1 MRAVSHIVTLCLTFG
16 GSITAVFQDNH
27 TTSHSHQECV
37 SFLAS
42 PCPYHRFLCSEDN
55 VFENMQESQE
65 VLMPN
70 HLDEVIAAVSVTSKK
85 RIPNKLLQTAL
96 FQPPREKL
104 HLCEERAKSYSSSCE
119 YKQAIQELVRCVALT
134 RICYGDSHWKLAEAY
149 VNLAQGYLQLKGLS
163 LQAKQH
169 AEKAKEILA
178 NSIENPYHDNTDI
191 FKCSIDLFCT
201 LGKALLS
208 LQKFKEASENLV
220 KAERLSKEM
229 LQCGNII
236 KEEWVEIQ
244 ARIKLFFAQLY
255 QGQKRSKEA
264 LPYYQKALEYTELT
278 KDERSLEC
286 VPVLRELAGVEQALG
301 FHDAAV
307 SHFSRAHLIVLSKN
321 PSPEEAADSAHF
333 IARAAVASGKQDHR
347 DEPGM
352 PLLTIPAPENNPC
365 QYRTLLQWTSMHSVL
380 SSKAGHVTMVRSSF
394 RTWRDMAEQY
404 FQESMTHVK
413 DSEGAGRVKFLS
425 IQDEFCNFLQITGQ
439 KERAIMILR
448 ESLEAKVGAF
458 GDFSPEVAE
467 TYRILGRADLAQGN
481 HIGAHAKL
489 KKCVQI
495 ETFLNGSQDK
505 RTLATQQTIDTLSK
519 NSEAATKPRQSLK
532 AKMALC
538 TIPGKAKH
546 NVAD

>member
-1 MRAVSHIVTLCLTFG
+1 
-16 GSITAVFQDNH
+16 
-27 TTSHSHQECV
+27 
-37 SFLAS
+37 
-42 PCPYHRFLCSEDN
+42 
-55 VFENMQESQE
+55 MQESQE

-307 SHFSRAHLIVLSKN
+307 SHFSRVRHNTLAPCCQLLFMFPWGPKCCPSQALSPILHVPWRPFHSSQAHLIVLSKN

-333 IARAAVASGKQDHR
+333 IARAAVASGKQDH
-347 DEPGM
+347 
-352 PLLTIPAPENNPC
+352 
-365 QYRTLLQWTSMHSVL
+365 
-380 SSKAGHVTMVRSSF
+380 
-394 RTWRDMAEQY
+394 RDMAEQY